1 MESQNMLSSV
11 SYFINSALLWDSS
24 TLLCVSAVSFFS
36 LLRGIP
42 LDICTNLCSSTY
54 RLIDIWVICIEW
66 VLSRFSRVWLFATLW
81 TVAHQSPLSMGFSKQ
96 EHWSE
101 LPFPP
106 PGDFP
111 SPGIEPASPALQAD
125 SFTVW
130 PPGFLKGL
138 VCNSEGILR
147 ITWMSQ
153 S

>member
-54 RLIDIWVICIEW
+54 RLINIWVICIEL
-66 VLSRFSRVWLFATLW
+66 VLSRFSCVWLFATLW

-96 EHWSE
+96 EHWTGCHFLLQGIFSTH
-101 LPFPP
+101 
-106 PGDFP
+106 
-111 SPGIEPASPALQAD
+111 GIEPMSLMSPALAGGL
-125 SFTVW
+125 FTTSTLTCWGEVN
-130 PPGFLKGL
+130 P
-138 VCNSEGILR
+138 NSLLL
-147 ITWMSQ
+147 
-153 S
+153 